1 VTTAL
6 KRISI
11 FIFLPPQRVFPFDHD
26 SQLPAELVDLWV
38 CIAAPSQTLVVEPC
52 ALSVTQVCGSPLR
65 APMGYPHT
73 LEIRRREFETI
84 VDGLSDALDFSR
96 TIGVDAGVANAYE
109 CGGGRGTLGEVDF
122 YTRYASSLS
131 YDVAHLETSS

>member
-1 VTTAL
+1 
-6 KRISI
+6 
-11 FIFLPPQRVFPFDHD
+11 
-26 SQLPAELVDLWV
+26 
-38 CIAAPSQTLVVEPC
+38 
-52 ALSVTQVCGSPLR
+52 
-65 APMGYPHT
+65 MGYPHT

-122 YTRYASSLS
+122 YTRYPCPFWPFSSRMT
-131 YDVAHLETSS
+131 HL

>member
-1 VTTAL
+1 MAL

-11 FIFLPPQRVFPFDHD
+11 PLPPSSAYVHSTTTLHHLRSLLTSGFAWLHWSLSHVRSPSLRF
-26 SQLPAELVDLWV
+26 VDLLCV
-38 CIAAPSQTLVVEPC
+38 HNRIS
-52 ALSVTQVCGSPLR
+52 S
-65 APMGYPHT
+65 H
-73 LEIRRREFETI
+73 LEICRREFETI

-122 YTRYASSLS
+122 YTRYAPPRSPRSFPATW
-131 YDVAHLETSS
+131 AHL

>member
-1 VTTAL
+1 
-6 KRISI
+6 
-11 FIFLPPQRVFPFDHD
+11 
-26 SQLPAELVDLWV
+26 
-38 CIAAPSQTLVVEPC
+38 
-52 ALSVTQVCGSPLR
+52 
-65 APMGYPHT
+65 MGYPHT

-131 YDVAHLETSS
+131 YDVAHL